1 MVLIF
6 SLLLWILFR
15 SGSALV
21 WPMVTIALSVAWC
34 WGITVWLGVTV
45 STMIAL
51 TVLLIFAVGIADCV
65 HVMSAYFTFR
75 RDGVDHYEALSRAYE
90 KVSLAILLTTLT
102 TAAGVSVLATSNLE
116 PIKVFAL
123 MSAMGVILAFFFTIF
138 LLPILL
144 DLWHP
149 ASADNKE
156 NPSFADKLGSRW
168 HSLENRKQLLIAA
181 AVAAIVFLS
190 LGFLVGAFINF
201 VIGLTYWIVN
211 YQRVILSK
219 VPAIVERSP
228 YLIIFI
234 FGAGF
239 ACSAY
244 GATKILID
252 TNIAEM
258 FKSDHPLTIAVEVA
272 DENMSGAQ
280 NMEIMID
287 TKTTD
292 GMIDMQLLSAVD
304 KLQNII

>member
-1 MVLIF
+1 MCI
-6 SLLLWILFR
+6 
-15 SGSALV
+15 
-21 WPMVTIALSVAWC
+21 
-34 WGITVWLGVTV
+34 
-45 STMIAL
+45 
-51 TVLLIFAVGIADCV
+51 
-65 HVMSAYFTFR
+65 
-75 RDGVDHYEALSRAYE
+75 RDS
-90 KVSLAILLTTLT
+90 
-102 TAAGVSVLATSNLE
+102 
-116 PIKVFAL
+116 
-123 MSAMGVILAFFFTIF
+123 F

-149 ASADNKE
+149 ASAENED
-156 NPSFADKLGSRW
+156 NPSFAEKLGSRW

-181 AVAAIVFLS
+181 AVSAIVFLS

-228 YLIIFI
+228 YLIIFV

-239 ACSAY
+239 AFCAY

-258 FKSDHPLTIAVEVA
+258 FKSDHPLTIAVKVV

-287 TKTTD
+287 TKQPTE
-292 GMIDMQLLSAVD
+292 
-304 KLQNII
+304 

>member
-1 MVLIF
+1 M
-6 SLLLWILFR
+6 
-15 SGSALV
+15 
-21 WPMVTIALSVAWC
+21 
-34 WGITVWLGVTV
+34 
-45 STMIAL
+45 
-51 TVLLIFAVGIADCV
+51 
-65 HVMSAYFTFR
+65 
-75 RDGVDHYEALSRAYE
+75 DHYQALSRAYE

-156 NPSFADKLGSRW
+156 KPSFADNLGSRW
-168 HSLENRKQLLIAA
+168 HSLENKKQLLIAV
-181 AVAAIVFLS
+181 AVSAIVFLS
-190 LGFLVGAFINF
+190 LGFLVGTFINF

-219 VPAIVERSP
+219 VPAIVERAP

-239 ACSAY
+239 VFCAY

-258 FKSDHPLTIAVEVA
+258 FKSDHPLTIAVEVV

-280 NMEIMID
+280 NMEIMI
-287 TKTTD
+287 
-292 GMIDMQLLSAVD
+292 I
-304 KLQNII
+304 